1 MPEVIIRGVS
11 SDLLLVPAAE
21 FSIEEPWA
29 VPSACQPARLRRS
42 TDGGAP
48 RLATSVAAYY
58 DREML
63 NILFSGTDDH
73 VLANYRRHDEP
84 LYEEDAVEV
93 FLAPERLT
101 EYFEIE
107 VSPVGTT
114 FDTRIESPDGVRQTM
129 RGDLAW
135 NCDGLFAGVRT
146 VIESSGAMTVDTIIR
161 LPFAALGRSRPE
173 NGETWRANF
182 FRIDRHPS
190 EGDEFSAW
198 QPTMRNP
205 ADFHVAAAFGR
216 LRFV

>member
-1 MPEVIIRGVS
+1 MIRDVS

-29 VPSACQPARLRRS
+29 VPSACQPVRLRRS
-42 TDGGAP
+42 TDGGTP
-48 RLATSVAAYY
+48 RLATSVAAWY

-129 RGDLAW
+129 RGDLSW
-135 NCDGLFAGVRT
+135 DCEGLFAGVRT
-146 VIESSGAMTVDTIIR
+146 VIESSGAMTVDTILR
-161 LPFAALGRSRPE
+161 VPFAALGRGRPE

-205 ADFHVAAAFGR
+205 ADFHVAAAFGT
-216 LRFV
+216 LRFL